1 MAEAALK
8 MRRAGAEITAAAL
21 KRLTRFPAIRKAIS
35 TALEKAPAEVSIP
48 ADGRFVHFTVR
59 PVRKGGR
66 YLWEKDL
73 FSMIPLGSEGT
84 KAVIG
89 TLKSEVKKPAEF
101 RRFKSRMG
109 AGLAR
114 QARRSLIYQ
123 MRQAGIIG
131 GSRIQAIL
139 VPKSRVQASVAR
151 FMERPQIRRAVGAN
165 PILATLG
172 INPNPLTRPEA
183 RETLRRAVGSIRS
196 SKSWTKWERRRAW
209 HAGKAAGKAEV
220 VQRHG
225 PESERRR
232 ALRVEDL
239 GRKATFNAPGAPNA
253 TRRHKASSSEAWTE
267 GKKHYFALTHHA
279 GVGRIGTA
287 EKHANKIARI
297 IERAEFYCGESA
309 IVRRLRTLLTKGR
322 QALGKSRRKERKTL
336 SNPRLSFESWMQEV
350 DNAVSRRTGMSVHDL
365 PDVPFRDW
373 YDDGTSPRS
382 AAARA
387 IRAASEN
394 PRGRCATGKV
404 LSRRGKCVTPI
415 GYRAKK
421 GKLYGWHARSSA
433 ASRHA
438 SLKKSIRAAG
448 WSTTRHRLRFLVN
461 ISHDNFVRQVARQ
474 DIAWLK
480 ENRASLERPRRVAA
494 NDPIS
499 AILGGV
505 AYGVTGH
512 MLRKNAAK
520 KPRRP
525 SARRNAAAESTAI
538 SIPFRDGAKVTPA
551 AVRNWL
557 SSLPNSRMKGI
568 LVARFEQNMRQY
580 RKFHLGAEP
589 EKFTYKNIPMGAQKG
604 VTDVDFVT
612 SEGKEWAASYQVPK
626 HSRKYDPQVQG
637 RYIHSHGDSG
647 VEVDIARPAK
657 RSRLPERFHTADGK
671 FVGVLPSRNVKI
683 TDWYRG

>member
-35 TALEKAPAEVSIP
+35 TALDKAPAEVSIP

-59 PVRKGGR
+59 PVRRGGR

-73 FSMIPLGSEGT
+73 FSVIPLGHEGT

-89 TLKSEVKKPAEF
+89 TLKSEVKKPSEF

-139 VPKSRVQASVAR
+139 VPKARVQAAVAR
-151 FMERPQIRRAVGAN
+151 FMGRPAYRRAVGANPRVYHLGEAHDFPGSIGIHSMRRGRMRLQYEARGRRAYHSVRTPFAQAYDPKRKPSRN

-172 INPNPLTRPEA
+172 INPNP
-183 RETLRRAVGSIRS
+183 
-196 SKSWTKWERRRAW
+196 
-209 HAGKAAGKAEV
+209 
-220 VQRHG
+220 
-225 PESERRR
+225 
-232 ALRVEDL
+232 
-239 GRKATFNAPGAPNA
+239 APNV

-267 GKKHYFALTHHA
+267 GKKHYFALTQHA

-309 IVRRLRTLLTKGR
+309 IVRRLRALLTKGR
-322 QALGKSRRKERKTL
+322 QALGKARRKDRKTL
-336 SNPRLSFESWMQEV
+336 SNPSLSFEAWMQEV

-373 YDDGTSPRS
+373 YDDGVPPRS

-387 IRAASEN
+387 IRAANEN
-394 PRGRCATGKV
+394 PRGRCAPGKV

-512 MLRKNAAK
+512 MLRKNAGK

-525 SARRNAAAESTAI
+525 SAHRNAATEGTAI
-538 SIPFRDGAKVTPA
+538 NIPFRDGAKVTPA

-568 LVARFEQNMRQY
+568 LVRRFEQNMRQY

-626 HSRKYDPQVQG
+626 HSRKYDPSVEG
-637 RYIHSHGDSG
+637 RYIHSHGESG

-657 RSRLPERFHTADGK
+657 RARLPERFHTADGK